1 MISVCQA
8 SMLSGYRQG
17 GQSSLVS
24 VVECVWQ
31 SGIGE
36 VPYVAG
42 VWKVPGFYTNNRTF

>member
-1 MISVCQA
+1 
-8 SMLSGYRQG
+8 MLSVTGE

-36 VPYVAG
+36 VPYAAG
-42 VWKVPGFYTNNRTF
+42 VWKVPGLYTNNRTF